1 MIHQRSYLVVTS
13 HHRSLT
19 NHHSHVTPPLL
30 QHPAW
35 TSCCC
40 LCSDSLFPI
49 IVGSNEVRDRNGRLV
64 SRIRQIGPA
73 SDKHNHFF
81 SCITLLPPSGEYQH
95 LLLCLTRGG
104 VLWWLSWLWLL
115 DWRATCAKCYPRC
128 VSCDTLTIAFK
139 YVRKYIPWIF

>member
-64 SRIRQIGPA
+64 SRICDGLESIGQSISELSKATAMA
-73 SDKHNHFF
+73 SLESCHLL
-81 SCITLLPPSGEYQH
+81 SCIQPS
-95 LLLCLTRGG
+95 LVCVLCVHVCGG
-104 VLWWLSWLWLL
+104 VWSGAWGPNYHCLYWWG
-115 DWRATCAKCYPRC
+115 DQAAKGPPPLHCQ
-128 VSCDTLTIAFK
+128 L
-139 YVRKYIPWIF
+139 